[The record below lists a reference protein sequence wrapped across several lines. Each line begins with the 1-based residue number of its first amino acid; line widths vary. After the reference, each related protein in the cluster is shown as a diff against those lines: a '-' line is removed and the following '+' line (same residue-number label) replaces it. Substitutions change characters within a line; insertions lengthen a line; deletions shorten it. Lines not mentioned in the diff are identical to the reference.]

1 MKRRTIML
9 GVIITMVCLTAS
21 ISLIIA
27 KGNGGRGLENLEIE
41 YIVNESENMIE
52 SISDNDRYNLDSL
65 LSFLDFIQA
74 I

>member
-1 MKRRTIML
+1 
-9 GVIITMVCLTAS
+9 MVCLTAS

-27 KGNGGRGLENLEIE
+27 KGNGGRGLETLEIE